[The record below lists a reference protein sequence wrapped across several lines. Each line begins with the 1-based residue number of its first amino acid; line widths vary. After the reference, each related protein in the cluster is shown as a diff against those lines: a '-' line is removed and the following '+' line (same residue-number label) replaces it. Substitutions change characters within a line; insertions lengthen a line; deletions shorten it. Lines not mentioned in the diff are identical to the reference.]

1 VENNHA
7 GLFLPFCT
15 SIALTMAEV
24 RALEKRNVVVVGKTG
39 AGKSTVAN
47 KILGLE
53 KFAVKN
59 VAPSVTLK
67 VEAHC
72 CDLDDESSPS
82 RYNLK
87 VIDTVGLF
95 DTNVKNDAAI
105 KKMKNFF
112 QNECPEGVNLVLFVC
127 RKGRFTEEERRTF
140 DYIMKHLRKQISD
153 FSALV
158 FTHCDGQSDSANQEF
173 LISFE
178 KEASDIVSFMK
189 KGICMVGFPHLSN
202 LRPQMKE
209 VIQEEMKEQTQRLLK
224 IVMKADKRCLGNEM
238 FEPTFWEKLRQCSIL

>member
-1 VENNHA
+1 
-7 GLFLPFCT
+7 
-15 SIALTMAEV
+15 MAEV
-24 RALEKRNVVVVGKTG
+24 KALEKRNVVVVGKTG
-39 AGKSTVAN
+39 GGKSTVAN
-47 KILGLE
+47 KILGQV

-59 VAPSVTLK
+59 VAASVTLK

-72 CDLDDESSPS
+72 CCLDDESSPTVYS
-82 RYNLK
+82 FK

-95 DTNVKNDAAI
+95 DTKVTNVAAV

-127 RKGRFTEEERRTF
+127 RKGRFTEEERSTF
-140 DYIMKHLRKQISD
+140 DYIMKHFRKQISD

-158 FTHCDGQSDSANQEF
+158 FTHCETESDSANQEF

-189 KGICMVGFPHLSN
+189 KGIYMVGFPDVSKMK
-202 LRPQMKE
+202 LRIKE
-209 VIQEEMKEQTQRLLK
+209 AMEEEVKEQAEMLRK
-224 IVMKADKRCLGNEM
+224 VVMRADKRCLGKEM
-238 FEPTFWEKLRQCSIL
+238 FEPTFWEKLGQCFIL